1 MRAFHLYARLT
12 AALLAGPLVLPL
24 AGEAAESVRP
34 TRGEIYFR
42 LANPC
47 PATGQTSGAC
57 QGYVIDRVIPL
68 VCGGADAPENMQWQ
82 TLAAAKE
89 KARWEKIG
97 CRKGR
102 KLVLPGQGESI
113 TESFAIGEAP
123 APVER
128 EPLPAK

>member
-1 MRAFHLYARLT
+1 MRAFHLYARLA
-12 AALLAGPLVLPL
+12 AALVTGPLALPL
-24 AGEAAESVRP
+24 AAHAAESVRP
-34 TRGEIYFR
+34 SRAEIYFR

-47 PATGQTSGAC
+47 PATGATSGPC
-57 QGYVIDRVIPL
+57 KGYAIDRVIPL

-102 KLVLPGQGESI
+102 KLVLPGQGESV
-113 TESFAIGEAP
+113 TESFALGDAP

-128 EPLPAK
+128 QPLPSP